1 MRTLEL
7 LQGAWKSMVTDLE
20 TIKHLIDN
28 DTENIPPMIL
38 ARPQMQKIVNEWNEL
53 RDFGTSEN
61 STIESYPDHPS
72 DFFSQRA
79 IIFKTPTL
87 ASLRKM

>member
-20 TIKHLIDN
+20 TIKQLIDN
-28 DTENIPPMIL
+28 DTENIPPVIL

-53 RDFGTSEN
+53 RDFGMFEDSD
-61 STIESYPDHPS
+61 IESYS
-72 DFFSQRA
+72 SC
-79 IIFKTPTL
+79 
-87 ASLRKM
+87 